1 MPYNRLKDFVSA
13 CGVGTEKVFVRYDAE
28 RDAGNPPFKLKTTN
42 QILLF
47 IANDGLEKLQHKNT
61 EEWKVAPKKHKGTL
75 VDAFYFS
82 SGNKQGY
89 IAFMYLR
96 KNKMWHIKSLKEN
109 TDARLRI
116 SKEAQKILSSGRKGG
131 NNE

>member
-28 RDAGNPPFKLKTTN
+28 RGAGNPPFKLKTTN
-42 QILLF
+42 QILSF
-47 IANDGLEKLQHKNT
+47 IANDGLENLQHKNT
-61 EEWKVAPKKHKGTL
+61 EEWKLAPEKHKGAL

-89 IAFMYLR
+89 IAFMYLK
-96 KNKMWHIKSLKEN
+96 KNKMWHIKSFKEN

-116 SKEAQKILSSGRKGG
+116 SKEAKKKLSSDRKGE
-131 NNE
+131 NDE